1 MLSRANRTLRG
12 GSKESKMDM
21 NEALVLKELAETRR
35 IEALTDEVKANIR
48 LKESQ
53 IALNE
58 KELAR
63 K

>member
-1 MLSRANRTLRG
+1 
-12 GSKESKMDM
+12 MDM